1 MLQSLIG
8 AFINVIVLTRGL
20 QYLLKK
26 RMKDARKRAYI
37 VFISVT
43 VFDSLVLMISQKSL
57 SALQVMLLY
66 YGPFLVMWLMVDLL
80 NASKENRKQDQ

>member
-1 MLQSLIG
+1 MIQSLIG

-26 RMKDARKRAYI
+26 RIKDARKRAYI